1 MSKHVICIIVDLLCC
16 FDTLFLPNAF
26 KWINQ
31 VCILSFALKVILYY
45 DVSTRLTK
53 CDLLIEDCEWHCIL
67 NLLPKFVYVCVLMN
81 ECEEKKNK
89 TDEEYIFCFI

>member
-1 MSKHVICIIVDLLCC
+1 MNQPSLYFKLRTRAKNTALR
-16 FDTLFLPNAF
+16 LFY
-26 KWINQ
+26 
-31 VCILSFALKVILYY
+31 KVILYY

-67 NLLPKFVYVCVLMN
+67 NLLPKFLCVCVLMN

-89 TDEEYIFCFI
+89 TDAEYICCFI